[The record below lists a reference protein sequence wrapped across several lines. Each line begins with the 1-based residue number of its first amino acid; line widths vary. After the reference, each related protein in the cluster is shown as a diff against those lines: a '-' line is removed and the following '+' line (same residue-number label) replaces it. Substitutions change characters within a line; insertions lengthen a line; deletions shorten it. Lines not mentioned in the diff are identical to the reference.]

1 VLRTIT
7 PLRSGW
13 LGVFFALALVATTTV
28 PAAADPATAEALF
41 QEGRA
46 LIDRG
51 ELEAACAKFEGSQAS
66 EPSGGTLLNLA
77 DCRARQG
84 RTATAWAHFVAAE
97 RLSRVQGRQ
106 EQAAEAQRRRAELEP
121 SLSTL
126 TLHAAAKPPGLEV
139 KVNGRSLDA
148 GSFDSRLPMDPGGLS
163 IEFSAPGRKSA
174 RVVAVLL
181 SKGHHLVVNVPELAP
196 KVAPAVPA
204 ANTANTANTATPSA
218 VHGEGR
224 ADAGSG
230 SRSLAWVIGGASAA
244 ALTVGGVFGAMALSS
259 NADAKDACDQ
269 RTDECPPEA
278 LTAAEDRDRQAT
290 IATIGVGTGLVGL
303 GVATVLFLTSSPSD
317 HSARGQGL
325 SLQVAPGLAVISGTA
340 RF

>member
-13 LGVFFALALVATTTV
+13 LGVLFALALVATAV

-51 ELEAACAKFEGSQAS
+51 ELDAACAKFEGSQAS

-139 KVNGRSLDA
+139 KVNGRSLDP

-163 IEFSAPGRKSA
+163 IEFSAPGRRSG
-174 RVVAVLL
+174 RVAAVLL
-181 SKGHHLVVNVPELAP
+181 SKGHHLIVNVPELAP
-196 KVAPAVPA
+196 EVAPAVPA
-204 ANTANTANTATPSA
+204 AHTANTTTPSA
-218 VHGEGR
+218 VHGEAR
-224 ADAGSG
+224 AEADSG

-244 ALTVGGVFGAMALSS
+244 ALAVGGVFGAMALSS
-259 NADAKDACDQ
+259 NADAKNACDQ

>member
-1 VLRTIT
+1 MLRTIT
-7 PLRSGW
+7 PLQSGW
-13 LGVFFALALVATTTV
+13 LGVLFALAVVATTTV

-139 KVNGRSLDA
+139 KVNGRSLDP

-163 IEFSAPGRKSA
+163 IEFSAPGRKTA
-174 RVVAVLL
+174 RVAAVLL

-196 KVAPAVPA
+196 EVAPAVP
-204 ANTANTANTATPSA
+204 TVNTATPSA
-218 VHGEGR
+218 GHGEGR
-224 ADAGSG
+224 AEAGSG

-244 ALTVGGVFGAMALSS
+244 ALAVGGVFGAMALSS

-278 LTAAEDRDRQAT
+278 LTAAEDRDRQAA

-303 GVATVLFLTSSPSD
+303 GVATILFLTSSPSD